1 MGLVKLRIK
10 EFAGERG
17 WTIKEVSDRSG
28 VPYSTVK
35 TYARLPER
43 STVDL
48 IALQKL
54 ARTFDVLMEDLFE
67 VVKE

>member
-35 TYARLPER
+35 TYARLPQR

-67 VVKE
+67 VVEE

>member
-1 MGLVKLRIK
+1 MGLVRLRIE

-28 VPYSTVK
+28 VPYGTVK
-35 TYARLPER
+35 TYMRIPQR

-48 IALQKL
+48 TALQKL

-67 VVKE
+67 VVKD